1 VSSIFIPQ
9 QTLTGS
15 LFRLQKHA
23 NRPRS
28 LSTMIKRLTL
38 LLTAALSFSS
48 AQAEPKKLL
57 VVTVTTGFRHS
68 SIETAEKVLAE
79 LGSKSGAF
87 SVDFVH
93 QPEGQPK
100 NPGKPPVRGDKD
112 TDESFKAKAEAYSI
126 ASAKFNADNKV
137 WGDKIKAYMAEKM
150 ALDKIKDYD
159 GFVFANTTGDLLFP
173 DRDGFIKL
181 IENGK
186 AFIAMHSGSDTY
198 HPFRGYI
205 DMLGGEFETHK
216 SQVEIQPILHSP
228 GHPITKSV
236 PVGWKVFDEIYII
249 KTFDKAKVHGLLG
262 LNSHPNLAQLTDE
275 EKKKEQELKRYFP
288 VSWCKEFGAGRVF
301 YTSLGHREDVWDP
314 TWKEG
319 TKERKNSPEIAQ
331 TYQEMILAG
340 IQWALKLTAGTATPG
355 NIP

>member
-1 VSSIFIPQ
+1 
-9 QTLTGS
+9 
-15 LFRLQKHA
+15 
-23 NRPRS
+23 
-28 LSTMIKRLTL
+28 MIKRLTL
-38 LLTAALSFSS
+38 LLAAVLSFSS

-79 LGSKSGAF
+79 LGTKSGAF
-87 SVDFVH
+87 TVDFVH

-100 NPGKPPVRGDKD
+100 NPGKPPVKGDKE
-112 TDESFKAKAEAYSI
+112 TDESFKAKAEAFSI
-126 ASAKFNADNKV
+126 ASAKFNEDNQV

-262 LNSHPNLAQLTDE
+262 LNAHPNDKTPG
-275 EKKKEQELKRYFP
+275 YFP
-288 VSWCKEFGAGRVF
+288 VSWCKEYGAGRVF

-319 TKERKNSPEIAQ
+319 TKDRKNSPEIAH

-340 IQWALKLTAGTATPG
+340 IQWALKLTEGPATPG

>member
-1 VSSIFIPQ
+1 
-9 QTLTGS
+9 
-15 LFRLQKHA
+15 
-23 NRPRS
+23 
-28 LSTMIKRLTL
+28 MITRLTL
-38 LLTAALSFSS
+38 LFVAALSLTS
-48 AQAEPKKLL
+48 AFAEPKKLL

-79 LGSKSGAF
+79 LGTKSGAF
-87 SVDFVH
+87 TVDYVH

-100 NPGKPPVRGDKD
+100 NPGKPPVKGEKES
-112 TDESFKAKAEAYSI
+112 DESFKAKQDTYST
-126 ASAKFNADNKV
+126 ALAKFNEDNKV

-150 ALDKIKDYD
+150 AIDKIKGYD

-181 IENGK
+181 IEDGK
-186 AFIAMHSGSDTY
+186 AFVAMHSGSDTY

-216 SQVEIQPILHSP
+216 AQVEVQPVNHSP
-228 GHPITKSV
+228 SHPINREV
-236 PVGWKVFDEIYII
+236 PAGWKVFDEIYII
-249 KTFDKAKVHGLLG
+249 KSFDKAKVHGLLG
-262 LNSHPNLAQLTDE
+262 LNAHPNEGTPG
-275 EKKKEQELKRYFP
+275 YFP
-288 VSWCKEFGAGRVF
+288 ISWCKEFGKGRVF

-319 TKERKNSPEIAQ
+319 SKDRKNSPEIAH
-331 TYQEMILAG
+331 TYQDMILNG
-340 IQWALKLTAGTATPG
+340 IQWALKLTEGDATPG

>member
-1 VSSIFIPQ
+1 
-9 QTLTGS
+9 
-15 LFRLQKHA
+15 
-23 NRPRS
+23 
-28 LSTMIKRLTL
+28 MIKRLTL

-137 WGDKIKAYMAEKM
+137 WGDKIEAYMAEKM

-198 HPFRGYI
+198 HPFRGYV
-205 DMLGGEFETHK
+205 DMLGGEFQTHK
-216 SQVEIQPILHSP
+216 AQVEVQPVVHSP
-228 GHPITKSV
+228 LHPAAKPV
-236 PVGWKVFDEIYII
+236 PSGWKVFDEIYII
-249 KTFDKAKVHGLLG
+249 KSFDKATVHGLLG
-262 LNSHPNLAQLTDE
+262 LNAHPNDGTPG
-275 EKKKEQELKRYFP
+275 YYP
-288 VSWCKEFGAGRVF
+288 ISWCKEFGKGRV
-301 YTSLGHREDVWDP
+301 YYNSLGHREDVWDP
-314 TWKEG
+314 TWREG
-319 TKERKNSPEIAQ
+319 SKDRKNSPEIAH
-331 TYQEMILAG
+331 TYQEMILGG
-340 IQWALKLTAGTATPG
+340 IKWALRLVEGNANNG